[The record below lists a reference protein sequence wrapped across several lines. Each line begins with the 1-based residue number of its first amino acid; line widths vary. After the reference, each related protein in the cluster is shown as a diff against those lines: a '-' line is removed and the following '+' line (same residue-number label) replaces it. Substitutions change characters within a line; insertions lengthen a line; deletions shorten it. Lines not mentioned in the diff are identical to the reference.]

1 MPIHNG
7 EPYLVEAIESV
18 LNQSFQEFELIVVD
32 DASTDGSLSRLKTL
46 GDRRIKVLKNARK
59 LGLARSLNKAISYAK
74 GKYIA
79 RMDHDDIALR
89 QRFENQVEFLEHH
102 SKIDILGT
110 WAKTFGSS
118 QQIWKYPTTDA
129 EIKAEMLFNSN
140 LVHSS
145 VMMRASVLN
154 RHRLSYDPKIPRAQD
169 YELWSRVADHVNFA
183 NLDQVLM
190 LYRLHPKQVGKQYAN
205 SQQAVASR
213 VRLRQLK
220 ALGLK
225 PTKAQLDLHNA
236 IGIWDFPK
244 TEKGLLEV
252 ERWLQ
257 TLLVSN
263 RRVKIYSH
271 LALSQALKKRW
282 LAACRGAVSLG
293 LPIWNLYKKSE
304 FATMQPVLW
313 GKALVRELG
322 WR

>member
-1 MPIHNG
+1 MAVHNG

-18 LNQSFQEFELIVVD
+18 LNQSLQDFELILVD
-32 DASTDGSLSRLKTL
+32 DASTDGSLATLKTWNN
-46 GDRRIKVLKNARK
+46 RRIKILKNVRK
-59 LGLARSLNKAISYAK
+59 LGLARSLNKVISYAK

-89 QRFENQVEFLEHH
+89 QRFENQVEFFEHH
-102 SKIDILGT
+102 PKIDILGT

-118 QQIWKYPTTDA
+118 QQIWKYPTDDA

-145 VMMRASVLN
+145 VMMRASALK

-169 YELWSRVADHVNFA
+169 YELWSRAAERINFA

-190 LYRLHPKQVGKQYAN
+190 LYRLHSKQAGKQHAD

-213 VRLRQLK
+213 VRLRQLR

-225 PTKAQLDLHNA
+225 PTKAQLNLHNA
-236 IGIWDFPK
+236 ISIWDFPK

-257 TLLVSN
+257 MLLVAN
-263 RRVKIYSH
+263 RRVEIYSQAALN
-271 LALSQALKKRW
+271 LALEKRW

-293 LPIWNLYKKSE
+293 LHTWNLYKKSE
-304 FATMQPVLW
+304 FATVQPVLW
-313 GKALVRELG
+313 GKAFVRELG